1 MQYSI
6 KTQFF
11 LAIMFPIMA
20 LGVQL
25 LLWTWIEPFVWFLF
39 FPAVFFSARVSGLKG
54 GLAATILSVVFAWY
68 FFYPPRF
75 SWEIARTSNLWSM
88 VVFIFMGYLF
98 SESQERLRQANVRIE
113 SSLAQS
119 RVAKARIDELYQR
132 TLELDELKTQFFA
145 NVSHELRTPLTL
157 IIGPVEKLLAETGF
171 SQPQRHQLDVIER
184 NARFLFRH
192 VSDLLD
198 VAKLEAKR
206 MNLQYSAV
214 DLSHIVRLSASF
226 FEGVATDRKINY
238 RIDTPQ
244 QLYAQV
250 DGEKT
255 QRILLNL
262 LSNAFK
268 FVPDNGAIDIVLSEQ
283 NGKAV
288 IEVSDNGPGVP
299 DDMKQA
305 IFERF
310 RQVDGRSARQHGG
323 TGLGLAIVKEFVRL
337 HGGEVICLDAAG
349 GGTLFR
355 VVLPLLA
362 PDGSVISDEF
372 INKNHILEQQV
383 VDELNQEHMGHQSDL
398 STINDADENKA
409 LILVVEDNPD
419 MNAYLVAIL
428 AETYR
433 VESALDGA
441 DGLKKALA
449 FQPDLILSD
458 LMMPRMSGDQMITEL
473 RKHPEMVDT
482 PIVLLTAREDD
493 ELRIKMLQ
501 AGVQEYLTK
510 PFSTKE
516 VLARVDS
523 LLVTRRRSIDELK
536 RSEKRFR
543 LLFETMQE
551 GFFVAEAV
559 VDGQGEPIDWR
570 FLDVNP
576 AHSKIIGLKKE
587 DVVGHTILELFPG
600 LEPYWLNAYKH
611 TAFTGEPVHLEGL
624 VNVNGRYYENSLY
637 SPRRGQF
644 ACIFTDITERKLAE
658 EQIRQL
664 NAELEV
670 RVEQRTT
677 ELKAANQELDAF
689 AYAVSHDLRAPLR
702 GMSGFSQ
709 ALTEDYGEQLN
720 DEARDYLN
728 EINTA
733 SRRMGDLIDGILTLS
748 RCTRG
753 ELRRDD
759 VDISKMATRL
769 LDEMSHSE
777 PERKVTWR
785 VDDNLKA
792 YGDERML
799 EAVMR
804 NLLGN
809 AWKYSAQKPDA
820 NIRVFADPH
829 VHDGLSGFCVADNGA
844 GFDMAHADRL
854 FKPFQRLHRQD
865 EFSGMGVGLATVQR
879 IIHRHGGQ
887 IEAIAKPGEGAT
899 FCFTLP
905 TGSEM
910 ENQA

>member
-1 MQYSI
+1 MHSSA
-6 KTQFF
+6 KTQLF
-11 LAIMFPIMA
+11 LAISFPVLAVTI
-20 LGVQL
+20 QL

-39 FPAVFFSARVSGLKG
+39 FPAVFFSSRAYGLKG
-54 GLAATILSVVFAWY
+54 GMIATVLSLLCVWY
-68 FFYPPRF
+68 FFVPPRF
-75 SWEIARTSNLWSM
+75 SWEIARTSTIWSM
-88 VVFIFMGYLF
+88 TVFALMGYLIG
-98 SESQERLRQANVRIE
+98 ESQERLRQANQRIE
-113 SSLAQS
+113 NALEQS
-119 RVAKARIDELYQR
+119 RIAKARIDELYQQ
-132 TLELDELKTQFFA
+132 TLELDELKTHFFS

-157 IIGPVEKLLAETGF
+157 IIGPVEKMLADPSINQT
-171 SQPQRHQLDVIER
+171 QRHHLDVIER
-184 NARFLFRH
+184 NARFLYRH

-206 MNLQYSAV
+206 MNLQYAVV
-214 DLSHIVRLSASF
+214 DLAHIVRLSASF
-226 FEGVATDRKINY
+226 FESMATDRKINY
-238 RIDTPQ
+238 RINTPK
-244 QLYAQV
+244 QLTAQM
-250 DGEKT
+250 DGEKI

-268 FVPDNGAIDIVLSEQ
+268 FVPDGGAIDIVLSEL
-283 NGKAV
+283 NGKAI
-288 IEVSDNGPGVP
+288 IEVSDTGSGVP

-323 TGLGLAIVKEFVRL
+323 TGLGLAIVKEFVSL
-337 HGGEVICLDAAG
+337 HSGEVVCIDVAG
-349 GGTLFR
+349 GGALFR

-362 PDGSVISDEF
+362 PAGSVISDES
-372 INKNHILEQQV
+372 IHVNHILEQQV
-383 VDELNQEHMGHQSDL
+383 VDELNQEHPVNQTQQGVG
-398 STINDADENKA
+398 NDADENKA

-419 MNAYLVAIL
+419 MNAYLVASL

-433 VESALDGA
+433 VESARDGA
-441 DGLKKALA
+441 EGLQKALA
-449 FQPDLILSD
+449 FKPDLILSD
-458 LMMPRMSGDQMITEL
+458 LMMPKMSGDQMIATL
-473 RKHPEMVDT
+473 RQYPEMADT

-493 ELRIKMLQ
+493 KLRIKMLQ

-523 LLVTRRRSIDELK
+523 LLATRQRSIDELK

-559 VDGQGEPIDWR
+559 TDSKGEPVDWR

-576 AHSKIIGLKKE
+576 AHTKIIGLKKE
-587 DVVGHTILELFPG
+587 NVVGHTILELFPG
-600 LEPYWLNAYKH
+600 LELYWLDAYKH

-664 NAELEV
+664 NTELEV

-689 AYAVSHDLRAPLR
+689 AYAVSHDLRSPLR
-702 GMSGFSQ
+702 AMSGFSQ
-709 ALTEDYGEQLN
+709 ALTEDCGDKL
-720 DEARDYLN
+720 DDAARDYIN
-728 EINTA
+728 EISIA
-733 SRRMGDLIDGILTLS
+733 SRRMGELIDGILTLS

-759 VDISKMATRL
+759 VDISAMATRFL
-769 LDEMSHSE
+769 EEIASSE
-777 PERKVTWR
+777 PKRKVRWQ
-785 VDDNLKA
+785 VDNELKA
-792 YGDERML
+792 FGDERML

-809 AWKYSAQKPDA
+809 AWKYSAKKADA
-820 NIRVFADPH
+820 EIRVYATTIADQ
-829 VHDGLSGFCVADNGA
+829 SGFCVADNGA

-865 EFSGMGVGLATVQR
+865 EFTGMGVGLATVQR
-879 IIHRHGGQ
+879 IVHRHGGK
-887 IEAIAKPGEGAT
+887 IEATGKPGEGAI

-905 TGSEM
+905 TGYEM
-910 ENQA
+910 EKKA

>member
-1 MQYSI
+1 MHSSA
-6 KTQFF
+6 KTQLF
-11 LAIMFPIMA
+11 LAILFPVLAVTI
-20 LGVQL
+20 QL

-39 FPAVFFSARVSGLKG
+39 FPAVFFSSRASGLKG
-54 GLAATILSVVFAWY
+54 GMLATVLSLLCVWY
-68 FFYPPRF
+68 FFVPPRF
-75 SWEIARTSNLWSM
+75 SWEIARTSTIWSM
-88 VVFIFMGYLF
+88 AVFMIMGYLIG
-98 SESQERLRQANVRIE
+98 ESQERLRQANQRIE
-113 SSLAQS
+113 NALEQS
-119 RVAKARIDELYQR
+119 RLAKARIDELYQQ
-132 TLELDELKTQFFA
+132 TLELDELKTHFFS

-157 IIGPVEKLLAETGF
+157 IIGPVEKMLADPSI
-171 SQPQRHQLDVIER
+171 SQTQRHHLDVIER
-184 NARFLFRH
+184 NARFLYRH

-206 MNLQYSAV
+206 MNLQYAVV
-214 DLSHIVRLSASF
+214 DLAHIVRLSASF
-226 FEGVATDRKINY
+226 FESMATDRKINY
-238 RIDTPQ
+238 RLNTPK
-244 QLYAQV
+244 QLTAQM
-250 DGEKT
+250 DGEKI

-268 FVPDNGAIDIVLSEQ
+268 FAPDGGAIDIVLSEL
-283 NGKAV
+283 NGKAI
-288 IEVSDNGPGVP
+288 IEVSDTGPGVP

-323 TGLGLAIVKEFVRL
+323 TGLGLAIVKEFVSL
-337 HGGEVICLDAAG
+337 HGGEVTCIDAAG

-355 VVLPLLA
+355 VELPLLA
-362 PDGSVISDEF
+362 PAGSVISDVSLTVDY
-372 INKNHILEQQV
+372 ILEQQA
-383 VDELNQEHMGHQSDL
+383 VDELNQEHTVNRTPSGSG
-398 STINDADENKA
+398 NAAVENKS

-419 MNAYLVAIL
+419 MNAYLVASL
-428 AETYR
+428 AETYQ

-441 DGLKKALA
+441 EGLQKALA
-449 FQPDLILSD
+449 FKPDLILSD
-458 LMMPRMSGDQMITEL
+458 LMMPKMSGDQMIRAL
-473 RKHPEMVDT
+473 RQHPEMMDT

-523 LLVTRRRSIDELK
+523 ILATRQRSIDELK

-559 VDGQGEPIDWR
+559 TDSNGEAVDWR

-576 AHSKIIGLKKE
+576 AHTKIIGLKKE
-587 DVVGHTILELFPG
+587 DVIGHTILELFPG
-600 LEPYWLNAYKH
+600 LEAYWLKAYKH

-644 ACIFTDITERKLAE
+644 ACIFSDITERKLAE

-670 RVEQRTT
+670 RVDQRTT

-702 GMSGFSQ
+702 AMSGFSQ
-709 ALTEDYGEQLN
+709 ALTEDYGDKL
-720 DEARDYLN
+720 DDAARDYIN
-728 EINTA
+728 EISIA

-753 ELRRDD
+753 ELRRDN
-759 VDISKMATRL
+759 VDISAMATRL
-769 LDEMSHSE
+769 LKEIARAE
-777 PERKVTWR
+777 PERKLRWQ
-785 VDDNLKA
+785 VDNELKA

-809 AWKYSAQKPDA
+809 AWKYSAKKADA
-820 NIRVFADPH
+820 EIRVYATTIA
-829 VHDGLSGFCVADNGA
+829 GQSGFCIADNGA

-865 EFSGMGVGLATVQR
+865 EFTGMGVGLATVQR
-879 IIHRHGGQ
+879 IIHRHGGN
-887 IEAIAKPGEGAT
+887 IEAMAKPGEGAT

-905 TGSEM
+905 TGYEM
-910 ENQA
+910 EKKA